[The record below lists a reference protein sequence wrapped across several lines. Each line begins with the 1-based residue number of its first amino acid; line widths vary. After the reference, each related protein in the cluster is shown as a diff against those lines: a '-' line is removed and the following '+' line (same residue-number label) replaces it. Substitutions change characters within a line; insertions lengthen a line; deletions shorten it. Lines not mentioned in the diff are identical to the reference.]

1 MKNKDAFTMVENV
14 IALAILAIVL
24 VSFFSL
30 IVQNQEV
37 IVASDRTMEA
47 SQLGKNELE
56 AIIYFS
62 NTHIADDLEK
72 STSPLASYI
81 KKENKYIKS
90 VDDFEVIVSF
100 SEDHNPLSLK
110 VSDKGKIVFETW
122 EWLTYAQ

>member
-81 KKENKYIKS
+81 KKDNNYIKS
-90 VDDFEVIVSF
+90 VDDFEIIVSF
-100 SEDHNPLSLK
+100 NEDRNPLSLK

>member
-62 NTHIADDLEK
+62 NTHIADDLDK
-72 STSPLASYI
+72 STSPLSSYI
-81 KKENKYIKS
+81 KKDKSYIKS
-90 VDDFEVIVSF
+90 VDDFEIIVSF

-110 VSDKGKIVFETW
+110 VSDRGKIVFETW

>member
-81 KKENKYIKS
+81 KKDNNYIKT
-90 VDDFEVIVSF
+90 VDDFEIIVSF
-100 SEDHNPLSLK
+100 NEDRNPLSLK